1 MNQLIGHLREK
12 GQAIAAEVLGDIS
25 QTNVHTDQ
33 PENNNNKQKSE
44 KLLQAHLRDQCIRYG
59 NPRGIRMV
67 FVVRNLVQ
75 LVYVLVPHISHLGNS
90 QNLLVT

>member
-33 PENNNNKQKSE
+33 PENNNNNKQK
-44 KLLQAHLRDQCIRYG
+44 I
-59 NPRGIRMV
+59 
-67 FVVRNLVQ
+67 
-75 LVYVLVPHISHLGNS
+75 
-90 QNLLVT
+90 